1 MIGINEAIDLA
12 TARITSSRQSE
23 KVPLPSALRRI
34 LSSDI
39 SAIKNLP
46 CFDNSALDGYAYA
59 AEFKDE
65 KLKIVE
71 PTIFAGDE
79 KFYEIKAGQ
88 AQKIMTGA
96 PMPAGADSV
105 ARLEDVDAQ
114 GGTLKIPASVHAH
127 DGFRKKGEEVRAGE
141 LLLRRGEIL
150 NPAKSCFLP
159 RKEFTK

>member
-12 TARITSSRQSE
+12 TARITSSKQSE
-23 KVPLPSALRRI
+23 KVPLPSALDRI
-34 LSSDI
+34 LYSDI

-65 KLKIVE
+65 KLGIVE

-79 KFYEIKAGQ
+79 KFYEIKAAQ

-127 DGFRKKGEEVRAGE
+127 DGFRKKGEEVHAGE
-141 LLLRRGEIL
+141 LLLRRGKIL
-150 NPAKSCFLP
+150 PK
-159 RKEFTK
+159 